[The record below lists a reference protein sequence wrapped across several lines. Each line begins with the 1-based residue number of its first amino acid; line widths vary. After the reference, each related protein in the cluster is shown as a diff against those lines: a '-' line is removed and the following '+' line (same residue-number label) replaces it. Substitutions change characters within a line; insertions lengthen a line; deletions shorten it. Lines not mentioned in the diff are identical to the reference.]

1 MSRTT
6 TRTTRAGRRALA
18 GALASGGLALA
29 LAGCNLLPTPG
40 AAPAEPGTAVGFE
53 QVQQAVIQLEARGTF
68 VDPQYGGYE
77 GAGRGSG
84 FIISEDGLAV
94 TNNHVVV
101 GAGTIDVWRGG
112 DQSDTLDARVLG
124 ASECLDLAVVQ
135 LEKDEYPYLGWRTD
149 DIATGIDVYAAG
161 FPLGDPTFTMTRG
174 IVSKADIEGD
184 TAWASIDSIIEHDAR
199 IRNGNSGGPLV
210 DTDGRVVGVNYA
222 GEDTYD
228 YNFAIHRD
236 EVQNV
241 IEQLAAGENVLSL
254 GINGQGV
261 VGDDGGLGIWVAS
274 VAAGSAADKAGIEPG
289 DLITRL
295 GGVSVGT
302 DGTMREYCD
311 VLRTHG
317 TEATLDI
324 ELFRPADSGYYRG
337 QVNSERVVT
346 AVANVGGGSG
356 GAPSG
361 DFVDIADD
369 SGHVQVSVPVEW
381 DDVDGAGFT
390 DDSGNAWYG
399 VTASTSIRD
408 LNSGWKVPGVAVMAT
423 PGASDPAYVDTLLNS
438 TRSGVQ
444 GDGCRS
450 DGVQSYADGYHT
462 GKYEYFTGC
471 GSTKADYVAI
481 AAIADDASYLIYVT
495 IQAVS
500 DDDAAALERVVS
512 SFIAGF

>member
-1 MSRTT
+1 MSRPTT
-6 TRTTRAGRRALA
+6 RALA
-18 GALASGGLALA
+18 GALTAGGLAIA
-29 LAGCNLLPTPG
+29 LAGCTLIPG
-40 AAPAEPGTAVGFE
+40 AAPEPGAAVGFE

-124 ASECLDLAVVQ
+124 ASECLDIAVVQ
-135 LEKDEYPYLGWRTD
+135 LEKGSYPYLGWRTG

-210 DTDGRVVGVNYA
+210 DAEGRVVGVNYA

-236 EVQNV
+236 EVQDV
-241 IEQLAAGENVLSL
+241 IEQLAAGESVLSL

-261 VGDDGGLGIWVAS
+261 TGDDGGLGVWVAS
-274 VAAGSAADKAGIEPG
+274 VAAGSVADKAGIAPG

-317 TEATLDI
+317 TEATLDV
-324 ELFRPADSGYYRG
+324 ELYRPSESGYFRG
-337 QVNSERVVT
+337 QVNSERTVT
-346 AVANVGGGSG
+346 AVANVGGGG
-356 GAPSG
+356 GQPSG
-361 DFVDIADD
+361 DFVDISDD

-381 DDVDGAGFT
+381 KDVDGSSFT
-390 DDSGNAWYG
+390 DDAGNLWYG
-399 VTASTSIRD
+399 VTASPDIQKM
-408 LNSGWKVPGVAVMAT
+408 NSGWSVPGVLVMAT
-423 PGASDPAYVDTLLNS
+423 PGATDPAYVDNLLNS
-438 TRSGVQ
+438 TRSSLESA
-444 GDGCRS
+444 CTS

-471 GSTKADYVAI
+471 GSTKADFVAI
-481 AAIADDASYLIYVT
+481 ASIADDGGYLIYVT

-500 DDDAAALERVVS
+500 DDDAAALDRIVS

>member
-6 TRTTRAGRRALA
+6 TRALA
-18 GALASGGLALA
+18 GVLTAGGLAAA
-29 LAGCNLLPTPG
+29 LAGCSLIPG
-40 AAPAEPGTAVGFE
+40 IPGQNGDPAEPGKAVGFE

-68 VDPQYGGYE
+68 VDPEYGGYE

-84 FIISEDGLAV
+84 FIISEDGLAI

-124 ASECLDLAVVQ
+124 ASECLDIAVVQ
-135 LEKDEYPYLGWRTD
+135 LEKDEYPYLAWHKGEIT
-149 DIATGIDVYAAG
+149 TGIDVYAAG

-199 IRNGNSGGPLV
+199 IRPGNSGGPLV
-210 DTDGRVVGVNYA
+210 DSKGGVVGVNYA

-236 EVQNV
+236 EVQDV
-241 IEQLAAGENVLSL
+241 IEQLAAGESVLSL
-254 GINGQGV
+254 GINGQGIT
-261 VGDDGGLGIWVAS
+261 GEDGGLGVWVAS

-302 DGTMREYCD
+302 DGSMREYCD

-317 TEATLDI
+317 PEATLDL
-324 ELFRPADSGYYRG
+324 ELFRPSDESYYRG
-337 QVNSERVVT
+337 QVNSDRVVT
-346 AVANVGGGSG
+346 AVANVGGGG
-356 GAPSG
+356 GGGGEPSG
-361 DFVDIADD
+361 DFADISDD
-369 SGHVQVSVPVEW
+369 SGRVGVSVPVEW
-381 DDVDGAGFT
+381 SDIDGSGFT
-390 DDSGNAWYG
+390 DDAGNQWSR
-399 VTASTSIRD
+399 VMASPNLQK
-408 LNSGWKVPGVAVMAT
+408 LNSGWSVPGVSVAAT
-423 PGASDPAYVDTLLNS
+423 PTGADPANVDALLNS
-438 TRSGVQ
+438 TRSSVEP
-444 GDGCRS
+444 DGCQS
-450 DGVQSYADGYHT
+450 QGVQSYADGYHT

-481 AAIADDASYLIYVT
+481 AAVADNGGYLIYVL
-495 IQAVS
+495 IQAL
-500 DDDAAALERVVS
+500 DDDDVAAMDRIVS

>member
-6 TRTTRAGRRALA
+6 TRGLTAALTA
-18 GALASGGLALA
+18 TGAVLA
-29 LAGCNLLPTPG
+29 LAGCNLLPTPD
-40 AAPAEPGTAVGFE
+40 AEPGTAVGFD

-84 FIISEDGLAV
+84 FIISADGLAV

-101 GAGTIDVWRGG
+101 GAGTINVWRGG
-112 DQSDTLDARVLG
+112 DQSHKLDARVLG
-124 ASECLDLAVVQ
+124 ASECLDIAVVQ
-135 LEKDEYPYLGWRTD
+135 LEKSKKKKYPYLEWHKG
-149 DIATGIDVYAAG
+149 DITTGSDVYAAG

-199 IRNGNSGGPLV
+199 IRPGNSGGPLV
-210 DTDGRVVGVNYA
+210 DPQGRVVGVNYA

-236 EVQNV
+236 EVQAV

-254 GINGQGV
+254 GINGQGIM
-261 VGDDGGLGIWVAS
+261 GEDGGLGIWVAS

-295 GGVSVGT
+295 SGVSVGT

-317 TEATLDI
+317 TEATLDV
-324 ELFRPADSGYYRG
+324 ELYRPSDDAYYRG
-337 QVNSERVVT
+337 QVNSDRVMT
-346 AVANVGGGSG
+346 AVEVIGGGSG
-356 GAPSG
+356 KPSG

-369 SGHVQVSVPVEW
+369 SRHVQVSVPVEW
-381 DDVDGAGFT
+381 KDVDGSGFT
-390 DDSGNAWYG
+390 DNAGNQWYS
-399 VTASTSIRD
+399 VTASTSVSK
-408 LNSGWKVPGVAVMAT
+408 LQSGWSVPGVSVMAT
-423 PGASDPAYVDTLLNS
+423 PTGVDPSNVDNLLATTSQNV
-438 TRSGVQ
+438 RA
-444 GDGCRS
+444 DGCQS
-450 DGVQSYADGYHT
+450 QGVQSYADGYHT

-481 AAIADDASYLIYVT
+481 AALADDGGYLVYVL
-495 IQAVS
+495 IQALT
-500 DDDAAALERVVS
+500 DDDLAAVDRIVS

>member
-6 TRTTRAGRRALA
+6 TRALA
-18 GALASGGLALA
+18 GVITAGGLTAA
-29 LAGCNLLPTPG
+29 LAGCSLLPG
-40 AAPAEPGTAVGFE
+40 QGGGSAEPGAPVGFE

-68 VDPQYGGYE
+68 VDPEYGGYE

-84 FIISEDGLAV
+84 FIISEDGLAI

-124 ASECLDLAVVQ
+124 ASECLDIAVVQ
-135 LEKDEYPYLGWRTD
+135 LEKGDYPYLAWHTGEIT
-149 DIATGIDVYAAG
+149 TGIDVYAAG

-199 IRNGNSGGPLV
+199 IRPGNSGGPLV
-210 DTDGRVVGVNYA
+210 DSSGRVVGVNYA

-236 EVQNV
+236 EVQGV
-241 IEQLAAGENVLSL
+241 IDQLAAGESVLSL
-254 GINGQGV
+254 GINGQGIA
-261 VGDDGGLGIWVAS
+261 GEDGGLGVWVAS

-302 DGTMREYCD
+302 DGSMREYCD

-317 TEATLDI
+317 PEATLDI
-324 ELFRPADSGYYRG
+324 ELFRPSDQSYYRG
-337 QVNSERVVT
+337 QVNSDRVVA
-346 AVANVGGGSG
+346 AVANVGGGG
-356 GAPSG
+356 GGEPSG
-361 DFVDIADD
+361 DFVDISDD
-369 SGHVQVSVPVEW
+369 SGRIGVSVPVEW
-381 DDVDGAGFT
+381 DEVDGSGFT
-390 DDSGNAWYG
+390 DDSGNAWATVSASPSLSKYQNGWTAPG
-399 VTASTSIRD
+399 VTVAATQSNVSAASID
-408 LNSGWKVPGVAVMAT
+408 A
-423 PGASDPAYVDTLLNS
+423 LLGS
-438 TRSGVQ
+438 TRASVTP
-444 GDGCRS
+444 DGCVS
-450 DGVQSYADGYHT
+450 QGVQSYADGYHT
-462 GKYEYFTGC
+462 GSYEYYTGC
-471 GSTKADYVAI
+471 GSTSADYVAI
-481 AAIADDASYLIYVT
+481 AAIADDGSYLVYVLV
-495 IQAVS
+495 QAL
-500 DDDAAALERVVS
+500 DDDDVAALDRIVS

>member
-6 TRTTRAGRRALA
+6 TRALA
-18 GALASGGLALA
+18 GALTAGGLAIA
-29 LAGCNLLPTPG
+29 LAGCNLIPTPG
-40 AAPAEPGTAVGFE
+40 GKPAEPGKAVGFE

-101 GAGTIDVWRGG
+101 GAGTLDVWRGG

-124 ASECLDLAVVQ
+124 ASECLDIAVVQ
-135 LEKDEYPYLGWRTD
+135 LEKDDYPYLDWHKGE
-149 DIATGIDVYAAG
+149 IKTGIDVYAAG

-174 IVSKADIEGD
+174 IVSKADVEGD

-199 IRNGNSGGPLV
+199 IRPGNSGGPLV

-236 EVQNV
+236 EVQDV
-241 IEQLAAGENVLSL
+241 IEQLAAGESVLSL
-254 GINGQGV
+254 GINGQGIA
-261 VGDDGGLGIWVAS
+261 GEDGGLGVWVAS
-274 VAAGSAADKAGIEPG
+274 VAAGSVADKAGVKPG

-317 TEATLDI
+317 TEATLDM
-324 ELFRPADSGYYRG
+324 ELYRPADEAYYRG
-337 QVNSERVVT
+337 QVNSERVLT
-346 AVANVGGGSG
+346 AVETIGGGG
-356 GAPSG
+356 GEPSG

-381 DDVDGAGFT
+381 DDIDGSGFT
-390 DDSGNAWYG
+390 DDAGNQWSA
-399 VTASTSIRD
+399 VIASPNISK
-408 LNSGWKVPGVAVMAT
+408 LQSGWSVPGVSVMAT
-423 PGASDPAYVDTLLNS
+423 PTGVDPANVDALLAS
-438 TRSGVQ
+438 TASGVQ
-444 GDGCRS
+444 GDGCVS

-471 GSTKADYVAI
+471 GSTDADYVAI
-481 AAIADDASYLIYVT
+481 AALADNGGYLIYVL

-500 DDDAAALERVVS
+500 EDDAAALDRIVS

>member
-1 MSRTT
+1 MSTTT
-6 TRTTRAGRRALA
+6 TRGLTVAIA
-18 GALASGGLALA
+18 ASGLALV
-29 LAGCNLLPTPG
+29 LSGCNLIPG
-40 AAPAEPGTAVGFE
+40 VPGGEPAEPGKAVSFD

-68 VDPQYGGYE
+68 VDPEYGGYE

-124 ASECLDLAVVQ
+124 ASECLDIAVVQ
-135 LEKDEYPYLGWRTD
+135 LEKDDYPYFSWHKG
-149 DIATGIDVYAAG
+149 DITTGTDVYAAG

-199 IRNGNSGGPLV
+199 IRPGNSGGPLV
-210 DTDGRVVGVNYA
+210 DASGRVVGVNYA
-222 GEDTYD
+222 GEETHDTNY
-228 YNFAIHRD
+228 AIHRD
-236 EVQNV
+236 EVQDV
-241 IEQLAAGENVLSL
+241 IEQLAAGESVLSL
-254 GINGQGV
+254 GINGQGLY
-261 VGDDGGLGIWVAS
+261 GEDGGLGVWVAS
-274 VAAGSAADKAGIEPG
+274 VAAGSSADRAGIEPG

-295 GGVSVGT
+295 QGVSVGT

-324 ELFRPADSGYYRG
+324 ELFRPSEGAYYRG
-337 QVNSERVVT
+337 QVNADEPVA
-346 AVANVGGGSG
+346 AVEVIGGGGG
-356 GAPSG
+356 GAEPSG

-390 DDSGNAWYG
+390 DDAGNSWSS
-399 VTASTSIRD
+399 VIASTNISK
-408 LNSGWKVPGVAVMAT
+408 LQNGWTVPGVSVMASPT
-423 PGASDPAYVDTLLNS
+423 AADPANIDNLLA
-438 TRSGVQ
+438 TTASGVT
-444 GDGCRS
+444 GDGCVS
-450 DGVQSYADGYHT
+450 DGISDYADGYHT

-471 GSTKADYVAI
+471 GSTDADYVAI
-481 AAIADDASYLIYVT
+481 AAIADDGSYLIYVL
-495 IQAVS
+495 IQALT
-500 DDDAAALERVVS
+500 DDDLAAVDRIVS

>member
-6 TRTTRAGRRALA
+6 TRALA
-18 GALASGGLALA
+18 GALTAGGLALA
-29 LAGCNLLPTPG
+29 LAGCNLIPTPG
-40 AAPAEPGTAVGFE
+40 GPAEPGTAVGFE

-84 FIISEDGLAV
+84 FIISEDGLAI

-124 ASECLDLAVVQ
+124 ASECLDIAVVQ
-135 LEKDEYPYLGWRTD
+135 LEKGSYPYLAWRGGEIT
-149 DIATGIDVYAAG
+149 TGIDVYAAG

-199 IRNGNSGGPLV
+199 IRSGNSGGPLV
-210 DTDGRVVGVNYA
+210 DAAGGVVGVNYA

-236 EVQNV
+236 EVRDV
-241 IEQLAAGENVLSL
+241 IDQLAAGESVLSL
-254 GINGQGV
+254 GLNGQGV
-261 VGDDGGLGIWVAS
+261 YGDDGGLGIWVAS
-274 VAAGSAADKAGIEPG
+274 VAAGSVADRAGIAPG

-295 GGVSVGT
+295 GGVSVGN

-317 TEATLDI
+317 TEATLDV
-324 ELFRPADSGYYRG
+324 ELYRPAESAYFRG
-337 QVNSERVVT
+337 QVNSDRTVT
-346 AVANVGGGSG
+346 AVANVGGGGSG
-356 GAPSG
+356 QPSG
-361 DFVDIADD
+361 DFVDITDD
-369 SGHVQVSVPVEW
+369 AGVVQVSVPVEW
-381 DDVDGAGFT
+381 KDVDGEGFT
-390 DDSGNAWYG
+390 DGAGNVWYG
-399 VTASTSIRD
+399 VTASTDIQK
-408 LNSGWKVPGVAVMAT
+408 LNTGWSVPGVTVMAT
-423 PGASDPAYVDTLLNS
+423 PGAADPAYVDTLLS
-438 TRSGVQ
+438 SARSSIQ
-444 GDGCRS
+444 GAGCAS

-471 GSTKADYVAI
+471 GSTRADYVAI
-481 AAIADDASYLIYVT
+481 AALADDGSYLIYVS

>member
-6 TRTTRAGRRALA
+6 TTRALA
-18 GALASGGLALA
+18 GVITAGSLTAL
-29 LAGCNLLPTPG
+29 LAGCNILPG
-40 AAPAEPGTAVGFE
+40 QGGGDAAPGTAVSFDK
-53 QVQQAVIQLEARGTF
+53 VQSAVIQLEARGTF

-84 FIISEDGLAV
+84 FIISEDGLAI

-124 ASECLDLAVVQ
+124 ASECLDIAVVQ
-135 LEKDEYPYLGWRTD
+135 LEKGDYPYLARHKG
-149 DIATGIDVYAAG
+149 DITTGIDVYAAG

-199 IRNGNSGGPLV
+199 IRPGNSGGPLV
-210 DTDGRVVGVNYA
+210 DSDGRVVGVHYA

-236 EVQNV
+236 EVQDV
-241 IEQLAAGENVLSL
+241 IEQLAAGESVLSL

-261 VGDDGGLGIWVAS
+261 YGEDGGLGVWVAS
-274 VAAGSAADKAGIEPG
+274 VAAGSVADKAGIAPG

-317 TEATLDI
+317 PEATLDV
-324 ELFRPADSGYYRG
+324 ELFRPSDESYYRG
-337 QVNSERVVT
+337 QVNSDRIVA
-346 AVANVGGGSG
+346 AVANIGGGG
-356 GAPSG
+356 GAEPSG
-361 DFVDIADD
+361 DFVDITDD
-369 SGHVQVSVPVEW
+369 SGRISVSVPVEW
-381 DDVDGAGFT
+381 DDIDGSAFT
-390 DDSGNAWYG
+390 DNSGNQWATVSASPNLSKYQGGWTAPG
-399 VTASTSIRD
+399 VTVAATASGVSASSI
-408 LNSGWKVPGVAVMAT
+408 
-423 PGASDPAYVDTLLNS
+423 DTLLNS
-438 TRSGVQ
+438 TSASATGEGCVSQ
-444 GDGCRS
+444 GQ
-450 DGVQSYADGYHT
+450 QSYADGYHT

-471 GSTKADYVAI
+471 GSTGADYVGI
-481 AAIADDASYLIYVT
+481 AALADDGSYLIYVL
-495 IQAVS
+495 IQAL
-500 DDDAAALERVVS
+500 DDDDLAAMDRIVS

>member
-6 TRTTRAGRRALA
+6 TRAVV
-18 GALASGGLALA
+18 GALTAGGLAIA
-29 LAGCNLLPTPG
+29 LAGCNLIPTPG
-40 AAPAEPGTAVGFE
+40 GKPAEPGKAVGFD
-53 QVQQAVIQLEARGTF
+53 QVQEAVIQLEARGTF

-101 GAGTIDVWRGG
+101 GAGTLDVWRGG

-124 ASECLDLAVVQ
+124 ASECLDIAVVQ
-135 LEKDEYPYLGWRTD
+135 LEKDEYPYLDWHKGE
-149 DIATGIDVYAAG
+149 IKTGIDVYAAG

-174 IVSKADIEGD
+174 IVSKADVEGD

-199 IRNGNSGGPLV
+199 IRPGNSGGPLV

-228 YNFAIHRD
+228 YNYAIHRD
-236 EVQNV
+236 EVEDV
-241 IEQLAAGENVLSL
+241 IEQLAAGESVLSL

-261 VGDDGGLGIWVAS
+261 EGEDGGLGIWVAS
-274 VAAGSAADKAGIEPG
+274 VAAGSVADKAGVKPG

-324 ELFRPADSGYYRG
+324 ELYRPADEAYYRG
-337 QVNSERVVT
+337 QVNSDRVLT
-346 AVANVGGGSG
+346 AVETIGGGG
-356 GAPSG
+356 GEPSG

-381 DDVDGAGFT
+381 DDIDGSGFT
-390 DDSGNAWYG
+390 DDAGNQWSS
-399 VTASTSIRD
+399 VIASPNISQ
-408 LNSGWKVPGVAVMAT
+408 LQSGWSVPGVSVMAT
-423 PGASDPAYVDTLLNS
+423 PTGVDPANVDALLAS
-438 TRSGVQ
+438 TASGVQ
-444 GDGCRS
+444 GDGCVS

-471 GSTKADYVAI
+471 GSTDADYVAI
-481 AAIADDASYLIYVT
+481 AALADNGGYLIYVL

-500 DDDAAALERVVS
+500 EDDAAALDRIVS